1 MIALL
6 LSLTAIIAYFCGSI
20 STVNLTSNLYY
31 HRNIRADY
39 PLDNEGITRFI
50 KHFGK
55 KGVAVLF
62 GCEIVKTVIPLLI
75 GGLLL
80 NIVDHSD
87 VGYAF
92 AMFCLTLGTLFPVMY
107 GFKGER
113 SLVAVAVSA
122 FFIGSSVGVAAVI
135 VFAIVYFVTR
145 YVSLST
151 MCAALMMCL
160 ITMMTVDTKPVQYL
174 VLLTAV
180 LIFIENR
187 HSIVRLLKGKEPKFK
202 YRKDI
207 SYMFDE
213 D

>member
-6 LSLTAIIAYFCGSI
+6 LSLTAIIAYFCGSV

-31 HRNIRADY
+31 HCNIRADY
-39 PLDNEGITRFI
+39 PFDNEGITRFI

-62 GCEIVKTVIPLLI
+62 GTEIVKALIPLLI

-80 NIVDHSD
+80 NIADHAD

-92 AMFCLTLGTLFPVMY
+92 AMFCMTLGTVFPIMY
-107 GFKGER
+107 RFKGENC
-113 SLVAVAVSA
+113 LIVVVVSA
-122 FFIGSSVGVAAVI
+122 FFLGSEIGLFTVIAFAV
-135 VFAIVYFVTR
+135 VYFVTR
-145 YVSLST
+145 YISLAS
-151 MCAALMMCL
+151 MCAALAMCL
-160 ITMMTVDTKPVQYL
+160 ITVVAVDAAPARYL

-180 LIFIENR
+180 LVFINNR
-187 HSIVRLLKGKEPKFK
+187 HSIARLLKGTEPKFRYK
-202 YRKDI
+202 KDI